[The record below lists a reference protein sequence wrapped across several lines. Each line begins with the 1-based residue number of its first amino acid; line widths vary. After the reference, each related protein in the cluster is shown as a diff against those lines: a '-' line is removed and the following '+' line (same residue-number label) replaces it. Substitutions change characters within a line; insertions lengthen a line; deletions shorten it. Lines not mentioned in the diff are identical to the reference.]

1 MYMYNWHEK
10 VWSYSEKDRIDSE
23 SYECIKMAL
32 AFDIL
37 LRDFHL
43 IACFVLFFLI
53 FWIFFASFYLFFD
66 EIASR

>member
-23 SYECIKMAL
+23 SYECIKMAF
-32 AFDIL
+32 AFDIF